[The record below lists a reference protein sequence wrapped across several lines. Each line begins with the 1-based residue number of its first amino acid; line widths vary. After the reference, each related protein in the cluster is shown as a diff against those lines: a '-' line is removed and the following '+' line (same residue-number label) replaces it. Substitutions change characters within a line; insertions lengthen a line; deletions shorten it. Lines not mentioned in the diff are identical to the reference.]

1 MTHSSSAQGYES
13 RSSYISDDD
22 LAALENDFILPP
34 IEQIESPVKQAS
46 VRKEMTT
53 EEQIELLREQQ
64 ARESTQSV
72 ERVKKTQ
79 KAVRFTS
86 ETKTARRPST
96 LARKSSTYAR
106 RM

>member
-1 MTHSSSAQGYES
+1 MTHSSSSQGYDS

-22 LAALENDFILPP
+22 LAALENDFVLPP
-34 IEQIESPVKQAS
+34 IEQIESPVEPPSA
-46 VRKEMTT
+46 RKEMTT

-64 ARESTQSV
+64 ARESTQSI

-86 ETKTARRPST
+86 ETKSPRRSSA
-96 LARKSSTYAR
+96 LARKTSTYAR
-106 RM
+106 RA